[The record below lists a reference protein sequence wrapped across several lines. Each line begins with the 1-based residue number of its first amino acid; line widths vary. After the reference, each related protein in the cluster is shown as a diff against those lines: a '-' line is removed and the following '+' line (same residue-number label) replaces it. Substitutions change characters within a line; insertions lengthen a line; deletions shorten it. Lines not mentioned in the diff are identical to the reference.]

1 MAKGFG
7 ISDLASLGFGQ
18 VGQLLDT
25 MDMMS
30 KTWSG
35 MALPT
40 ALSPSSSI
48 EELDKRISDLR
59 AIEQWLSLNQNMLR
73 STIQG
78 LEVQRGTIATLQ
90 SFGQA
95 MGLSPEARAE
105 GGPLPWDPER
115 LAALFAAAQHP
126 TGSASSGDASS
137 GNTSSGNLS
146 SGSTPAGDARARN
159 PSTAAGASDEGAA
172 NGGGQG
178 ATQADATQV
187 AQAWWNM
194 LNEQFQQL
202 ANAAVGG
209 MAAAGDTGRAAPGA
223 TTKPGK
229 RSATAGPAR
238 RQRGAKAGGTTTGG
252 ASGRKRTPR
261 SP

>member
-30 KTWSG
+30 KTWSA
-35 MALPT
+35 MALP
-40 ALSPSSSI
+40 AAMSPTLSI

-90 SFGQA
+90 SFGKA
-95 MGLSPEARAE
+95 MGSAEAGAQAF
-105 GGPLPWDPER
+105 DPDR
-115 LAALFAAAQHP
+115 LASFFAAMQQP
-126 TGSASSGDASS
+126 GASSGDGGPAAPRAEGTASAAES
-137 GNTSSGNLS
+137 AP
-146 SGSTPAGDARARN
+146 TPGKATGEGE
-159 PSTAAGASDEGAA
+159 PAAG
-172 NGGGQG
+172 
-178 ATQADATQV
+178 QAEVAQL

-194 LNEQFQQL
+194 LNGQFQQV
-202 ANAAVGG
+202 ASAALGG
-209 MAAAGDTGRAAPGA
+209 MAATTETGKADAASSSPAGGEAAGNNGSKSASRGRRAA
-223 TTKPGK
+223 
-229 RSATAGPAR
+229 ATAGASTGGRKAAR
-238 RQRGAKAGGTTTGG
+238 RG
-252 ASGRKRTPR
+252 S
-261 SP
+261 